1 MDIILIIILASILI
15 ATLSILYLNIKSNI
29 KKEDENKAD
38 EIANLNA
45 EIIKLKDSLN
55 TTINTSLSS
64 MSSSF
69 NNLSTGVTKDM
80 TAALTKVDEKVAA
93 FNSQVENLNESQKG
107 INKILAGVKKYG
119 TLAEFSLGSLIKD
132 LLPSSQYLS
141 NVKMKEETSENVEFA
156 IKLQEGVLVPVDSHF
171 PVERFKAIQDA
182 HQEDDKK
189 AIADAR
195 TKLAKAFKEKAKSIN
210 EKYIVPP
217 KTTDF
222 AIVYAPTESLFLE
235 LANYQDPNTKEL
247 LSQELMKKYKVTVM
261 GPNNLSGYLQSL
273 HMGFQTLKVQ
283 KHATEIYDHLK
294 TISTRFT
301 KHFDGIVN
309 LRKKLEEAM
318 TAVDK
323 FGTDAR
329 SIKRTLENKKDP
341 EQIEKAI
348 ETYKNLYNATDIT
361 EIGEMIDQ
369 GVRFCF
375 VNLPNSQIELI
386 EPLGDGSPIQNFLDK
401 NPKGGQH
408 HICFEVKDIH
418 EAKIEMEEK
427 GATVLNEP
435 RIGAHGTPIIFIHP
449 KDSDGVLIELMETPK
464 S

>member
-1 MDIILIIILASILI
+1 MDTILIIILALILI
-15 ATLSILYLNIKSNI
+15 ATSAILYLNIKSNI
-29 KKEDENKAD
+29 KKEDENQESE

-45 EIIKLKDSLN
+45 EIVKLKDSLN

-132 LLPSSQYLS
+132 LLPSSQYFS
-141 NVKMKEETSENVEFA
+141 NVKMKEETGENVEFA

-195 TKLAKAFKEKAKSIN
+195 TKLAKAFKEKAKSVN

-235 LANYQDPNTKEL
+235 LANYQDPTTKEL
-247 LSQELMKKYKVTVM
+247 LTQELMKKYKVTIM

-301 KHFDGIVN
+301 KHFDGIIN

-329 SIKRTLENKKDP
+329 SIKRTLENIKDP

-348 ETYKNLYNATDIT
+348 ENENVEKFEDISRQAKN
-361 EIGEMIDQ
+361 
-369 GVRFCF
+369 
-375 VNLPNSQIELI
+375 
-386 EPLGDGSPIQNFLDK
+386 
-401 NPKGGQH
+401 
-408 HICFEVKDIH
+408 
-418 EAKIEMEEK
+418 
-427 GATVLNEP
+427 
-435 RIGAHGTPIIFIHP
+435 
-449 KDSDGVLIELMETPK
+449 
-464 S
+464 

>member
-1 MDIILIIILASILI
+1 MDTILIIILALILI
-15 ATLSILYLNIKSNI
+15 ATSAILYLNIKSNI
-29 KKEDENKAD
+29 KKEDENQESE

-45 EIIKLKDSLN
+45 EIVKLKDSLN

-132 LLPSSQYLS
+132 LLPSSQYFS
-141 NVKMKEETSENVEFA
+141 NVKMKEETGENVEFA

-195 TKLAKAFKEKAKSIN
+195 TKLAKAFKEKAKSVN

-247 LSQELMKKYKVTVM
+247 LSQELMKKYKVTIM

-301 KHFDGIVN
+301 KHFDGIIN

-329 SIKRTLENKKDP
+329 SIKRTLENIKDP

-348 ETYKNLYNATDIT
+348 ETENVEKFEDIPRQAKN
-361 EIGEMIDQ
+361 
-369 GVRFCF
+369 
-375 VNLPNSQIELI
+375 
-386 EPLGDGSPIQNFLDK
+386 
-401 NPKGGQH
+401 
-408 HICFEVKDIH
+408 
-418 EAKIEMEEK
+418 
-427 GATVLNEP
+427 
-435 RIGAHGTPIIFIHP
+435 
-449 KDSDGVLIELMETPK
+449 
-464 S
+464 

>member
-1 MDIILIIILASILI
+1 
-15 ATLSILYLNIKSNI
+15 
-29 KKEDENKAD
+29 
-38 EIANLNA
+38 
-45 EIIKLKDSLN
+45 
-55 TTINTSLSS
+55 
-64 MSSSF
+64 
-69 NNLSTGVTKDM
+69 
-80 TAALTKVDEKVAA
+80 
-93 FNSQVENLNESQKG
+93 
-107 INKILAGVKKYG
+107 
-119 TLAEFSLGSLIKD
+119 
-132 LLPSSQYLS
+132 
-141 NVKMKEETSENVEFA
+141 MKEETSENVEFA

-195 TKLAKAFKEKAKSIN
+195 TKLAKAFKEKAKSVN

-235 LANYQDPNTKEL
+235 IANYQDPNTKEL

-329 SIKRTLENKKDP
+329 SIKRTLENIKDP

-348 ETYKNLYNATDIT
+348 ENENVEKFEDIPRQAKN
-361 EIGEMIDQ
+361 
-369 GVRFCF
+369 
-375 VNLPNSQIELI
+375 
-386 EPLGDGSPIQNFLDK
+386 
-401 NPKGGQH
+401 
-408 HICFEVKDIH
+408 
-418 EAKIEMEEK
+418 
-427 GATVLNEP
+427 
-435 RIGAHGTPIIFIHP
+435 
-449 KDSDGVLIELMETPK
+449 
-464 S
+464 

>member
-1 MDIILIIILASILI
+1 MDIILIIILALILI

-141 NVKMKEETSENVEFA
+141 NVKMKEETGENVEFA

-195 TKLAKAFKEKAKSIN
+195 TKLAKAFKEKAKSVN

-235 LANYQDPNTKEL
+235 IANYQDPNTKEL
-247 LSQELMKKYKVTVM
+247 LSQELMKKYKVTIM

-329 SIKRTLENKKDP
+329 SIKRTLENIKDP

-348 ETYKNLYNATDIT
+348 ETENVEKFEDIPR
-361 EIGEMIDQ
+361 Q
-369 GVRFCF
+369 
-375 VNLPNSQIELI
+375 VNS
-386 EPLGDGSPIQNFLDK
+386 
-401 NPKGGQH
+401 
-408 HICFEVKDIH
+408 
-418 EAKIEMEEK
+418 
-427 GATVLNEP
+427 
-435 RIGAHGTPIIFIHP
+435 
-449 KDSDGVLIELMETPK
+449 
-464 S
+464 

>member
-1 MDIILIIILASILI
+1 MNTILIIILALILI
-15 ATLSILYLNIKSNI
+15 ATLAILYLNIKSNVI
-29 KKEDENKAD
+29 KEDTNKEAD
-38 EIANLNA
+38 EIANLNS
-45 EIIKLKDSLN
+45 EIVKLKDSLN
-55 TTINTSLSS
+55 ITINSSLNS

-141 NVKMKEETSENVEFA
+141 NIKMKEETGENVEFA

-217 KTTDF
+217 KTTNF

-235 LANYQDPNTKEL
+235 LANFQDPNTKEL
-247 LSQELMKKYKVTVM
+247 LTQELMKKYKVTVM

-273 HMGFQTLKVQ
+273 HMGFQSLSIQ
-283 KHATEIYDHLK
+283 KNATEIYDHLK
-294 TISTRFT
+294 KISTRFL
-301 KHFDGIVN
+301 KHFDNIIV

-318 TAVDK
+318 NVVDK

-329 SIKRTLENKKDP
+329 AINRSIEAIKNPNDDDP
-341 EQIEKAI
+341 
-348 ETYKNLYNATDIT
+348 DP
-361 EIGEMIDQ
+361 DS
-369 GVRFCF
+369 
-375 VNLPNSQIELI
+375 P
-386 EPLGDGSPIQNFLDK
+386 SPIS
-401 NPKGGQH
+401 GYGQ
-408 HICFEVKDIH
+408 V
-418 EAKIEMEEK
+418 EK
-427 GATVLNEP
+427 RKV
-435 RIGAHGTPIIFIHP
+435 
-449 KDSDGVLIELMETPK
+449 S
-464 S
+464 